1 MAIKAADRNYLQV
14 LSDTTTVVILNFVS
28 SFSWDTVFS
37 GTGISIASEIPI
49 VRGPETCSVD
59 CMPTVTDIRD
69 LSGNS
74 ITTMTVGTP
83 IKIIGTNFN
92 TTTNVYFS
100 GRIGGVRLSSVAA
113 DSFQVDDDNT
123 LTVMPPTN
131 FVPNAGEN
139 ASNISVRI
147 VVLASGGSSFPNQQ
161 ITIIS
166 L

>member
-1 MAIKAADRNYLQV
+1 
-14 LSDTTTVVILNFVS
+14 VVILNFVS

-37 GTGISIASEIPI
+37 GTGISISSEIPI
-49 VRGPETCSVD
+49 ITGPETCLAN
-59 CMPTVTDIRD
+59 CMPTVTDIRN
-69 LSGNS
+69 LSGSS
-74 ITTMTVGTP
+74 ITTLTVGTP

-92 TTTNVYFS
+92 TTTTVYFS
-100 GRIGGVRLSSVAA
+100 ARIGGVQLRSVPA

-123 LTVMPPTN
+123 LTVMPPSN

-139 ASNISVRI
+139 ASNIVVRI
-147 VVLASGGSSFPNQQ
+147 VVMASGGSNFPNQQ